1 MARPIKEGLSYFPLD
16 VDSDYDDKFQLIES
30 LYGPTGFASVIKIFM
45 KVYSVGFYY
54 KWEEKEELL
63 MAKRIGIDSNS
74 LKNIINDCVKYDLF
88 DKELFDQHKILTSDG
103 IQKRFFTA
111 VGKRK
116 VGLIIEEYLLIEKN
130 EVMSLC
136 PKMTFKRVN
145 QGTTGVI
152 QESSTQ
158 SKVKE
163 SKVNKTKVNNSST
176 EEKNT
181 PAADPISKINAHEFY
196 QNNFGVENPTTMQSI
211 DYWIDDL
218 SEELVIEAMRRA
230 AIDQKGFR
238 YAEGIMKNWDK
249 KNIRTMDQVE
259 AEDVAFANQ
268 NKKKPAYP
276 KQPVRKETLPDWAQE
291 EYMPPETK
299 SEWTAEK
306 EEEFQKLA
314 RGEYPEELGK

>member
-1 MARPIKEGLSYFPLD
+1 MARPKKQTVDYFPHIAANGKTMFILESQFGNNGYAFWFKLLEMLATTDGHVINCRNSSDWQFLLAKTRVEEVTANKILD
-16 VDSDYDDKFQLIES
+16 
-30 LYGPTGFASVIKIFM
+30 
-45 KVYSVGFYY
+45 
-54 KWEEKEELL
+54 LL
-63 MAKRIGIDSNS
+63 A
-74 LKNIINDCVKYDLF
+74 DLEAI
-88 DKELFDQHKILTSDG
+88 DKELWDIKVIWCQNFVNNIADVYKN
-103 IQKRFFTA
+103 
-111 VGKRK
+111 RK
-116 VGLIIEEYLLIEKN
+116 TGAPVKPEKN
-130 EVMSLC
+130 SFYEQKPEQEVV
-136 PKMTFKRVN
+136 P
-145 QGTTGVI
+145 TGRNSNE
-152 QESSTQ
+152 QEFSDQPTNENPQ

-163 SKVNKTKVNNSST
+163 TKVNKTKVNNNSI

-196 QNNFGVENPTTMQSI
+196 QNNFGVENPTIMQSI

-268 NKKKPAYP
+268 NKKKPSYS
-276 KQPVRKETLPDWAQE
+276 KQPIRKETLPDWAQE